1 MAQSFDGIDSGM
13 FADALDILG
22 HGGAMVGLQPVS
34 HGQRFHGRALTVR
47 MLVGTPGT
55 FTPEEIALGKIL
67 EAASKDDVIIIDVG
81 GEYITVWGELAAI
94 AAQALGV
101 AGLIVD
107 GAVRDADIM
116 QSLGFPVLTRHI
128 CPTAGKTRLRLG
140 SINQEPVKVGGVSVH
155 PGDFVFA
162 DETGAVVV
170 PQAMYDQTLGELDK
184 IKKKEDVFKEGLAK
198 GLPYLEAAKGMG
210 LLQI

>member
-107 GAVRDADIM
+107 GAVRDADII

>member
-170 PQAMYDQTLGELDK
+170 PQAMYDQALGELDK

>member
-1 MAQSFDGIDSGM
+1 MAQSFEGIDSGM

-22 HGGAMVGLQPVS
+22 HSGAMVGLQPVS
-34 HGQRFHGRALTVR
+34 HGQRFHGRAMTVR

-67 EAASKDDVIIIDVG
+67 EAASKDDVIVIDVG

-101 AGLIVD
+101 SGLIVD

-116 QSLGFPVLTRHI
+116 QQLGFPVLTRHI